1 MIRSGIRRDALTVAR
16 VPAAN
21 RPGLPSNGEDL
32 DTVSGV
38 RA

>member
-1 MIRSGIRRDALTVAR
+1 MIRSGIRRDALTVKR

-21 RPGLPSNGEDL
+21 RPGLPNNREDP
-32 DTVSGV
+32 DTVSEV